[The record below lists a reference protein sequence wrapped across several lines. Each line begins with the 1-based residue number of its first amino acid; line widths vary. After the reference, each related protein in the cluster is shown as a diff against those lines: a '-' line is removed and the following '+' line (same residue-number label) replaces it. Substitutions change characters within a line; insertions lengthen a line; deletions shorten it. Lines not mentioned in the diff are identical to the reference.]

1 MKRARFPRDITY
13 RALMGNHRSCHG
25 IIGIISCKILREK
38 QEYNDLWQKVLK
50 FLTNDHFTRLVNDRS
65 WHLAVTGGTFARIA
79 NERDRVPLYRT
90 HMHGLAPSALGVIQ
104 LANLAVSGRLVAVTF
119 FNHME
124 DLYADSPQNLC
135 LRRICNHFGVPLLE
149 DISSIEYVFR
159 KSPPSLKKACPI
171 VPATFRRQM
180 REYDG
185 YGRSRDYVCD
195 ATGFSADNRDN
206 RSAETIAVVAHDRKK
221 TSMLEF
227 CLRHADELLSYRR
240 VVSTGTTGEIL
251 RSQMKAYLLGRGT
264 SRPVPERWKWSPT
277 SETVDQ
283 FLGRKIQ
290 PLRSGP
296 DGGDVQI
303 SAKVIDGTCHRVLFF
318 QDPDSAHPHQV
329 DVRLLEKAV
338 QDPIRPLSSPRPR
351 RQLRSSCR

>member
-1 MKRARFPRDITY
+1 
-13 RALMGNHRSCHG
+13 
-25 IIGIISCKILREK
+25 
-38 QEYNDLWQKVLK
+38 
-50 FLTNDHFTRLVNDRS
+50 
-65 WHLAVTGGTFARIA
+65 
-79 NERDRVPLYRT
+79 
-90 HMHGLAPSALGVIQ
+90 MHGLAPSALGVIQ

-283 FLGRKIQ
+283 FLGR
-290 PLRSGP
+290 RSNPYVRGLM
-296 DGGDVQI
+296 V
-303 SAKVIDGTCHRVLFF
+303 GTCRSAQRSSMEPVIGCCSSRTPTVRILIRLMSDFWKRPFRTRV
-318 QDPDSAHPHQV
+318 
-329 DVRLLEKAV
+329 
-338 QDPIRPLSSPRPR
+338 RPLSSPRPR